1 MITKLA
7 ISGYRSLRDVKLHLE
22 NVNIVTGANGSGKSS
37 LFKALKLLTETS
49 RGQLFASLAKEGGF
63 PSTLW
68 AGPETITRAMRS
80 GEHPLQGTRRQKP
93 VSLKLGYA
101 SDDYS
106 YLVDLGLPEM
116 GGNAFAN
123 DPIIKQELVW
133 HGEVLRPATTF
144 AKRAGP
150 LVSLKDSETGVWRT
164 VTSDLAT
171 FDSMM
176 THGVDPRLA
185 PELLVMREKM
195 RDWRFYDH
203 FRTDEDAPARQ
214 SQIGTRTPVLSP
226 DGSDLAAA
234 IETIFEIGDEAALAA
249 AIEDAFPGASLSVD
263 MRDGRF
269 ELSMSQYGLLRDL
282 SAREL
287 SDGTLRYI
295 LLVAALLSPRPPEFL
310 VLNEPETSLHQ
321 DLLEPLARLIARASE
336 MSQILIISHSKILI
350 DTLTTEI
357 ACQIIP
363 LRKEFSETEIELDNQ
378 TNWTWPNR

>member
-22 NVNIVTGANGSGKSS
+22 NVNIVTGPNGSGKSS

-49 RGQLFASLAKEGGF
+49 RGQLFSSLAKEGGF

-68 AGPETITRAMRS
+68 AGPENISRAMRS
-80 GEHPLQGTRRQKP
+80 GEHPLQGTVRQKP
-93 VSLKLGYA
+93 VALKLGYA
-101 SDDYS
+101 SEDYS
-106 YLVDLGLPEM
+106 YLVDLGLPVP
-116 GGNAFAN
+116 GSSIFAN
-123 DPIIKQELVW
+123 DPVIKQEIVW
-133 HGEVLRPATTF
+133 VGEVLRPATTI

-150 LVSLKDSETGVWRT
+150 HVSLKDNETGAWHT
-164 VTSDLAT
+164 TGSDIAS

-176 THGVDPRLA
+176 MHGVDPRLA
-185 PELLVMREKM
+185 PELLLMREKM
-195 RDWRFYDH
+195 REWRFYDH

-214 SQIGTRTPVLSP
+214 SQIGTRTPILSP

-234 IETIFEIGDEAALAA
+234 VQTIMEIGDRRALDVT
-249 AIEDAFPGASLSVD
+249 IEDAFPGASLSLD
-263 MRDGRF
+263 IRDGRF
-269 ELSMSQYGLLRDL
+269 QLLMSQYGLLRQL

-321 DLLEPLARLIARASE
+321 DLLAPLARLIARASE
-336 MSQILIISHSKILI
+336 ESQILIISHSKILI
-350 DTLTTEI
+350 DYLTTEI
-357 ACQIIP
+357 QCQIIP
-363 LRKEFSETEIELDNQ
+363 LKKDHGETEVSLDNQ
-378 TNWTWPNR
+378 TNWAWPSR

>member
-49 RGQLFASLAKEGGF
+49 RGQLFTALAKEGGF

-68 AGPETITRAMRS
+68 AGPENFSRAMRS
-80 GEHPLQGTRRQKP
+80 GEQPVQGTVRKKP
-93 VSLKLGYA
+93 VALKLGYA

-116 GGNAFAN
+116 GGSAFAH

-133 HGEVLRPATTF
+133 YGEVLRPATTF
-144 AKRAGP
+144 AKRSGP
-150 LVSLKDSETGVWRT
+150 LVSLKDSDTGEWRT
-164 VTSDLAT
+164 VTNDLAT

-185 PELLVMREKM
+185 PELLMMREKM

-234 IETIFEIGDEAALAA
+234 IQTILEIGDERALAD

-263 MRDGRF
+263 MNDGRF
-269 ELSMSQYGLLRDL
+269 QLSMSQYGLLREL

-350 DTLTTEI
+350 ETLTTEI

-363 LRKEFSETEIELDNQ
+363 LKKDLSETEIELDNQ
-378 TNWTWPNR
+378 TNWTWPSR

>member
-49 RGQLFASLAKEGGF
+49 RGQLFTSLAKEGGF

-68 AGPETITRAMRS
+68 AGPETITRAMRT
-80 GEHPLQGTRRQKP
+80 GDQPIQGSRRQKP

-101 SDDYS
+101 SDTYS

-116 GGNAFAN
+116 GSSAFAN

-133 HGEVLRPATTF
+133 FGEVMRPATTF

-150 LVSLKDSETGVWRT
+150 SVSLKDTDTGAWRT
-164 VTSDLAT
+164 VTNDLAT

-195 RDWRFYDH
+195 REWRFYDH

-234 IETIFEIGDEAALAA
+234 IQTIMEIGDDAALAG
-249 AIEDAFPGASLSVD
+249 AIEDAFPGATLSVD

-269 ELSMSQYGLLRDL
+269 MLSMSQFGLLRDL
-282 SAREL
+282 SASEL

-295 LLVAALLSPRPPEFL
+295 LLAAALLSPRPPEFL

-336 MSQILIISHSKILI
+336 VSQILIISHSKILI